1 MAVIDGT
8 LTRLLKQR
16 RLFLH
21 HERNEAVEVV
31 YVCVDDGLPGGFPV
45 GHVIPSGASGAA
57 TWTAYARVRP
67 GRCFSNDQVGAAL
80 LSVHE
85 AVRAVLD
92 HAHYGDV
99 MFALEQEAG
108 SVATYTAEV
117 HQQHAVRLASLDE
130 PEGITHLG
138 NGTVRFTSPAVAY
151 LRSLPE
157 RFGCRV
163 DGEDRIRLAGDS
175 YQLIRETPH
184 TILPG
189 PGRCGSEKLG

>member
-1 MAVIDGT
+1 
-8 LTRLLKQR
+8 
-16 RLFLH
+16 
-21 HERNEAVEVV
+21 
-31 YVCVDDGLPGGFPV
+31 VDDGLPGGFPV
-45 GHVIPSGASGAA
+45 GHVIPSGPSGAG

-67 GRCFSNDQVGAAL
+67 GRFFANDQVSARL
-80 LSVHE
+80 LSVDE

-92 HAHYGDV
+92 HARYGDV

-117 HQQHAVRLASLDE
+117 HRDHAARLAALDE

-138 NGTVRFTSPAVAY
+138 NGTVRLTSPAVAY

-157 RFGCRV
+157 RVGCRI

-175 YQLIRETPH
+175 YPLIRETPH
-184 TILPG
+184 STAPD
-189 PGRCGSEKLG
+189 PGRRGSEKLG